1 MSLQPPLLM
10 TKKTSKF
17 RSKLEERVADL
28 LSSLK
33 IDYDY
38 ETTKVAYQI
47 QHIYT
52 PDFLLPNKQLLLECK
67 GY

>member
-1 MSLQPPLLM
+1 M
-10 TKKTSKF
+10 TKKKKTSKF
-17 RSKLEERVADL
+17 RSKLEEKVADL

-47 QHIYT
+47 QHVYT
-52 PDFLLPNKQLLLECK
+52 PDFLLPNKHLLLECK